1 MEKKKNRNMFFQK
14 ETKLSFK
21 TMVNYFRI
29 SISAGSAGNESE
41 HGRGTQKNAFFLQVR
56 KFTDDKSDIIT
67 TYFE

>member
-1 MEKKKNRNMFFQK
+1 MFFQK

-41 HGRGTQKNAFFLQVR
+41 HGRGTQKKRFL
-56 KFTDDKSDIIT
+56 FTS
-67 TYFE
+67 EEVH

>member
-41 HGRGTQKNAFFLQVR
+41 HGRGTQQKRFL
-56 KFTDDKSDIIT
+56 FTS
-67 TYFE
+67 EEVH

>member
-29 SISAGSAGNESE
+29 STSAGSAGNKSE
-41 HGRGTQKNAFFLQVR
+41 HGRGTQKKRFL
-56 KFTDDKSDIIT
+56 FTS
-67 TYFE
+67 EEVH